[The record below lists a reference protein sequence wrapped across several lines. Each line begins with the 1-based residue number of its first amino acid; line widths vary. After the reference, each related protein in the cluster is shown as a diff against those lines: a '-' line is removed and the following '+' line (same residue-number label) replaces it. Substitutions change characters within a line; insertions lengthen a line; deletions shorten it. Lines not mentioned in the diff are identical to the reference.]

1 MKQFFKQVAAVIVG
15 VFFITAFMGIMTTI
29 MIFSM
34 VSTSESKTPLGK
46 GAVLHLD
53 LNGQISERVTENPFQ
68 ELLGQQSLQEQGLD
82 QILTAIKVAK
92 DNDNIAGIY
101 IESGVCATDF
111 ASLEEIRKALLDF
124 KSSKKFILAYGE
136 NYTQAGYYLASVADK
151 IVLNPSGML
160 DWHGIASQPIFF
172 KELMEK
178 VGVKMQVFRVGTYK
192 SAVEPFTST
201 EMSPANRAQ
210 VQSFISDIWSNICND
225 VAASRNLSADTLN
238 SYANKYI
245 ALADAQE
252 YVNLQLVDTL
262 AYVDGVRDELRS
274 LAKQDKVQ
282 LVSVKDAA
290 KYAPLPQHETIAVYY
305 ASGDIVGAEGMGG
318 ISGSQQIVGPKVIKD
333 LDQLANDATIKA
345 VVIRINSGGG
355 SAYAS
360 EQMWRAIQLLKAKK
374 PVVISMGGMAASGGY
389 YMACGAD
396 YIFAEPSTLTGSIGI
411 FGMVPDLSGLLTEK
425 IGLRFDVVKTN
436 ESSDFGTLNRPF
448 NAAESAAMQSYINR
462 GYALFLKRVAEGRRM
477 TTEAVDSI
485 AQGRVW
491 TGKQALEVK
500 LVDRLGTLEDAVAE
514 AAKRA
519 ELKNYSVISTPAQP
533 NWLQQLTSSMTEKH
547 YLENH
552 LRSALGEYYAP
563 LQFIQTLEGR
573 DCIQARIPY
582 LPNMK

>member
-1 MKQFFKQVAAVIVG
+1 
-15 VFFITAFMGIMTTI
+15 MT
-29 MIFSM
+29 
-34 VSTSESKTPLGK
+34 V
-46 GAVLHLD
+46 
-53 LNGQISERVTENPFQ
+53 
-68 ELLGQQSLQEQGLD
+68 
-82 QILTAIKVAK
+82 
-92 DNDNIAGIY
+92 
-101 IESGVCATDF
+101 
-111 ASLEEIRKALLDF
+111 
-124 KSSKKFILAYGE
+124 
-136 NYTQAGYYLASVADK
+136 
-151 IVLNPSGML
+151 
-160 DWHGIASQPIFF
+160 

-225 VAASRNLSADTLN
+225 VAASRNLSADSLN

-262 AYVDGVRDELRS
+262 AYVDGVRDELKS

-318 ISGSQQIVGPKVIKD
+318 ISGSQQIVGPKVVKD
-333 LDQLANDATIKA
+333 LDQLANDATVKA

-462 GYALFLKRVAEGRRM
+462 GYALFLKRVAEGRGM

-519 ELKNYSVISTPAQP
+519 ELKNYSVISTPTQP